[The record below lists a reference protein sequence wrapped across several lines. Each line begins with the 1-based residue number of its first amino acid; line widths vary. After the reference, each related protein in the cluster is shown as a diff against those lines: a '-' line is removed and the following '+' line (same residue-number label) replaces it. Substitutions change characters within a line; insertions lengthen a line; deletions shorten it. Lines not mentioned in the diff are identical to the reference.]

1 MGQLEKNSNYLEILL
16 NLLNETDIHK
26 RSTLDHWQKLEAD
39 FGDRFYADILYH
51 LTRKEFKSREAK
63 THWQNILRHRDKLS
77 DILGREAGLR
87 TAVCDY
93 FLSLKR
99 VLEAPVIVESHVL
112 VKSEESAVLDELTG
126 LYNRRFFNRE
136 LRKETER
143 SRRSNQPFSLLM
155 IDVDYFKNFND
166 RFGHLAG
173 DAALRQLAD
182 ILLRTARVVDQTSR
196 YGGEEFVL
204 ILPHADREE
213 AFLAAERHR
222 RAVKEHVFTDGRES
236 LGPLTVSIG
245 VATCPG
251 DAKDERGLISKAD
264 QAMYLSKSR
273 GRDCVSTCS
282 EDLRQHRRFPLRVPA
297 ECRFPADKSRPFT
310 NLTVNLSLGGMLC
323 ESKSPI
329 EVGVQGEAVLS
340 DPNSGEALPLKARS
354 VRLLEDKKENG
365 VYYIGMSFES
375 GSVAKDSL
383 KSLFLERAG
392 TMH

>member
-1 MGQLEKNSNYLEILL
+1 MGQFEKNTNCPETLVKLLEQ
-16 NLLNETDIHK
+16 TDIHK
-26 RSTLDHWQKLEAD
+26 RPAPEDWQKFEAD
-39 FGDRFYADILYH
+39 FGKRLYADILYH
-51 LTRKEFKSREAK
+51 LTRKEFPLREAK
-63 THWQNILRHRDKLS
+63 THWQNILRHRDNLS
-77 DILGREAGLR
+77 DMLGREAGLR

-93 FLSLKR
+93 FLSLKGM
-99 VLEAPVIVESHVL
+99 LKSPVVVESQLL

-143 SRRSNQPFSLLM
+143 SKRSNQPFSLLM

-204 ILPHADREE
+204 ILPHAEREE
-213 AFLAAERHR
+213 AVMVAERHR
-222 RAVKEHVFTDGRES
+222 KAVGEHLFTDNGKPIGR
-236 LGPLTVSIG
+236 LTVSIG
-245 VATCPG
+245 AATFPG
-251 DAKDERGLISKAD
+251 DAKDELGLVSKAD

-273 GRDCVSTCS
+273 GRNCVSTCT
-282 EDLRQHRRFPLRVPA
+282 EDLRRHQRFPLRIPA
-297 ECRFPADKSRPFT
+297 ECRFPADMAQPFR

-323 ESKSPI
+323 RSNRPI

-340 DPNSGEALPLKARS
+340 DPDSGEALPLKARS
-354 VRLLEDKKENG
+354 VRLLEDKKESG

-375 GSVAKDSL
+375 GPVAKNSL
-383 KSLFLERAG
+383 KSLLLERAG